1 MTESQRFRLSFLGAI
16 TLIAVALLLPTFFRK
31 ELPDFWPGKPIR
43 LGLDLRGGSY
53 FILKVEVEE
62 AVKGHLTTVA
72 SSLRNEMRKEKV
84 GVLRAK
90 PVGSRSMEVQL
101 MTSTGAEQV
110 DGYLRRVEPGLRRVG
125 SSGDNKM
132 TYEISEQRALEIQ
145 KEAVEQAIE
154 VVRRRVDQ
162 YGVAEPTIQRSG
174 EDRILVQLPDVTDL
188 DVVKSTI
195 GKLAK
200 LEFRLV
206 DEGSSRGYVERRM
219 KSGGTLRLEDQV
231 LITGREVKAARIEID
246 PQTNEMSVS
255 LEFNPTG
262 TELFGRITADNVGK
276 RLAII
281 LDDVV
286 YSDPVIRERISGGRA
301 SISGGFS
308 KQEAHQ
314 LAVVLRSGA
323 LPAPLT
329 FVEQRIVG
337 ASLGADSIRSGLV
350 ATAVGALLVVVFMVA
365 YYRKAG
371 GQAIICLALNLLFLL
386 TILSIFGATLT
397 LPGIGGL
404 ALTIGMAVDANI
416 IIFERIREELRDG
429 AGIRAAIDAG
439 FEKAHWT
446 ILDANLT
453 TLLTGIILYSFG
465 SGPVR
470 GFAVTL
476 SIGIFTTI
484 FAALFISRLLFEI
497 LNTTDRQGRLSI

>member
-1 MTESQRFRLSFLGAI
+1 
-16 TLIAVALLLPTFFRK
+16 
-31 ELPDFWPGKPIR
+31 
-43 LGLDLRGGSY
+43 
-53 FILKVEVEE
+53 
-62 AVKGHLTTVA
+62 
-72 SSLRNEMRKEKV
+72 
-84 GVLRAK
+84 
-90 PVGSRSMEVQL
+90 
-101 MTSTGAEQV
+101 
-110 DGYLRRVEPGLRRVG
+110 
-125 SSGDNKM
+125 M